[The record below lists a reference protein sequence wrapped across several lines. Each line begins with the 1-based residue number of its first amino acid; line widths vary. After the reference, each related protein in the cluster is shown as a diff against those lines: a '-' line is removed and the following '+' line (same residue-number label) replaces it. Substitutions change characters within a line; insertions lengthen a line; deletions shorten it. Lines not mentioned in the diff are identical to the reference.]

1 MINYYQ
7 ILGLSNKSTKEE
19 IKKAYRLYA
28 TKFHPDKQ
36 DGDKF
41 FEERFKEIQEAY
53 EVLIN
58 DEKREKYNSKFY
70 NDTFIEKQKKQA
82 QKEQETKK
90 KQQEPPFEK
99 DEKLIQERKRK
110 ERLLKKTIYYNK
122 FGIYIDGC
130 SVKNGFEEY
139 DFSNYTI
146 AYCVKKVDIYNY
158 NKIVGF
164 AILMIVVGLG
174 TISLFI
180 GIILLILGISLI
192 IILMIQNIFGG
203 LFKLNKS
210 YNVILFGNKNRNS
223 IIVTTNMLR
232 AKKIAK
238 IINNSLKVY
247 YST

>member
-36 DGDKF
+36 NGDKF

-53 EVLIN
+53 EVLI
-58 DEKREKYNSKFY
+58 DDDKREKYNSKFF
-70 NDTFIEKQKKQA
+70 NDTLIEKQEKQA

-90 KQQEPPFEK
+90 KQQESSFEK

-110 ERLLKKTIYYNK
+110 EKLLKKTIYYNK
-122 FGIYIDGC
+122 SGIYIDGC

-146 AYCVKKVDIYNY
+146 AYCVKKVYLKNY
-158 NKIVGF
+158 NKNIGF
-164 AILMIVVGLG
+164 AIFMIVVGIF
-174 TISLFI
+174 TISFFI
-180 GIILLILGISLI
+180 GIILLILSITLISRLI
-192 IILMIQNIFGG
+192 IQKHIWRTVLD
-203 LFKLNKS
+203 
-210 YNVILFGNKNRNS
+210 
-223 IIVTTNMLR
+223 
-232 AKKIAK
+232 
-238 IINNSLKVY
+238 
-247 YST
+247 